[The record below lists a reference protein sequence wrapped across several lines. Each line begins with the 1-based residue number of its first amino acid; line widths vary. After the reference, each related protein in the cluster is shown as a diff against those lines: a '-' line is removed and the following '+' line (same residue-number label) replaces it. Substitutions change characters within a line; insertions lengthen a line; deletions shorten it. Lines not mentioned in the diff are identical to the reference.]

1 MQDPPA
7 GPLTCPKCQ
16 GQMHHVNVGE
26 GDSVVVVDRCV
37 GCGGVFFDM
46 NEEVKLS
53 AMKGAEAVDAGA
65 RTAEGAARGKEHD
78 KLRKILCPRDGQP
91 MIPMVS
97 LNGRVHYE
105 SCKTCFGA
113 YFDAGELTEFKKAN
127 SFLDFFR

>member
-1 MQDPPA
+1 MEEQA
-7 GPLTCPKCQ
+7 KGPLTCPKCQ
-16 GQMHHVNVGE
+16 GQMQAVNVGE
-26 GDSVVVVDRCV
+26 GASVVVVDRRD

-53 AMKGAEAVDAGA
+53 AMKDSVDVDVGA
-65 RTAEGAARGKEHD
+65 RTAEGAARGRDND

-105 SCKTCFGA
+105 SCKTCYGA

-127 SFLDFFR
+127 SFLDFLR

>member
-1 MQDPPA
+1 MEDQPEQPA

-16 GQMHHVNVGE
+16 QQMSHVNVGE
-26 GDSVVVVDRCV
+26 GASVVVVDRCV

-53 AMKGAEAVDAGA
+53 AMKGAEAVDTGD
-65 RTAEGAARGKEHD
+65 AARGRDND
-78 KLRKILCPRDGQP
+78 KVRKILCPRDGQP

-105 SCKTCFGA
+105 SCKTCYGA